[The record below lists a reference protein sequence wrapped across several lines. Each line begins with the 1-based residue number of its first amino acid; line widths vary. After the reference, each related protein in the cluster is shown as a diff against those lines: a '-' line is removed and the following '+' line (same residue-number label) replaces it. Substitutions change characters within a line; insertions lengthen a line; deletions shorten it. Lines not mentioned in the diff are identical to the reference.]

1 MLLLVHFVNFAQVWF
16 VQQGSL
22 QDFASQVEP
31 WPLVF
36 RCSFSQFSGANCQAG
51 RERSCT
57 CWFTWW
63 CLAPSACRHVIY
75 LISISVSCSLISS
88 ALPTSCSWSMM
99 AMGCNGYMLK
109 FTTPWRVWDPKTLQ
123 PVVRYPWTYHMQ
135 YACCRFWPWF
145 PRVRELTA
153 FASIALRTLAACTE
167 SPQVSWPPWCGE
179 CSSVDLI
186 SCARSGYENQA
197 STY

>member
-88 ALPTSCSWSMM
+88 ALPTSCSWSTWQWDVMDICWNSQPH
-99 AMGCNGYMLK
+99 GGFEILKLSSLLWDTHGPPTCNMRAAGSGLDSQE
-109 FTTPWRVWDPKTLQ
+109 WGSSQ
-123 PVVRYPWTYHMQ
+123 H
-135 YACCRFWPWF
+135 
-145 PRVRELTA
+145 
-153 FASIALRTLAACTE
+153 LRPLRCE
-167 SPQVSWPPWCGE
+167 G
-179 CSSVDLI
+179 
-186 SCARSGYENQA
+186 
-197 STY
+197 